1 MLNLREALQSR
12 PYPGRGVLLG
22 RLSTGTPVGAYF
34 LTGRSMSSR
43 ARRLV
48 RHEASDIEI
57 ADTSGGP
64 HDDLRHYLAVVERG
78 PWLVFGN
85 GDQVEPLATALAAGS
100 SVTSAWAAH
109 SYEPDPP
116 IYTPRIWAAWNR
128 HNSLPPLL
136 GSARRSDRSDGA
148 VDRVAWNC
156 EITVAG
162 DAVLLTTYNGTT
174 TEVRTT
180 REPLDVSSKAG
191 SVEQLADDIWSAL
204 APDLRVGAIAFELEN
219 VGGTVT
225 MRCEVPLS
233 PE

>member
-1 MLNLREALQSR
+1 MLNLHEALHSR

-22 RLSTGTPVGAYF
+22 RLSTGSPVGAYF
-34 LTGRSMSSR
+34 LTGRSDSSR

-48 RHEASDIEI
+48 LRGGSDVEV

-64 HDDLRHYLAVVERG
+64 HDDLRHYLAIAERG

-100 SVTSAWAAH
+100 SVPRAWAAH

-128 HNSLPPLL
+128 EDSLPPAL

-156 EITVAG
+156 DIPFPG

-174 TEVRTT
+174 NEVRTA
-180 REPLDVSSKAG
+180 REPLDVSSSAE
-191 SVEQLADDIWSAL
+191 SVEQLADDLWGAL
-204 APDLRVGAIAFELEN
+204 APDLRVGAVAFELEN
-219 VGGTVT
+219 VSGTVT
-225 MRCEVPLS
+225 VRG
-233 PE
+233 

>member
-12 PYPGRGVLLG
+12 PYPGRGVFLG

-34 LTGRSMSSR
+34 LTGRSASSR

-48 RHEASDIEI
+48 RHEGSDIEV

-64 HDDLRHYLAVVERG
+64 HDELRHYLAVTERG

-85 GDQVEPLATALAAGS
+85 GDHVEPLAFAMAGGS
-100 SVTSAWAAH
+100 PVTRSWAAH

-128 HNSLPPLL
+128 NDSLPPLL

-148 VDRVAWNC
+148 ADRVAWNC
-156 EITVAG
+156 EITSPG

-174 TEVRTT
+174 TEVRTA
-180 REPLDVSSKAG
+180 REPLDVSSRTE
-191 SVEQLADDIWSAL
+191 SVEQLVDDLWGAL
-204 APDLRVGAIAFELEN
+204 DPDLRVGAIAFELEN
-219 VGGTVT
+219 VSGTATV
-225 MRCEVPLS
+225 RD
-233 PE
+233 